1 MSAPHVVTKVKVR
14 KGTSMSMLK
23 PEVYVKSY
31 GSESRT
37 FCANMTLD
45 SGVWVSVL
53 YAYGVPHV
61 MRVVTPDGVNR

>member
-1 MSAPHVVTKVKVR
+1 MIAPNAVTKVKVR
-14 KGTSMSMLK
+14 KGTAVSMLK
-23 PEVYVKSY
+23 TEVYVKSY

-53 YAYGVPHV
+53 GVRHC
-61 MRVVTPDGVNR
+61 GCSC

>member
-1 MSAPHVVTKVKVR
+1 MIAPNAVTKVKVR
-14 KGTSMSMLK
+14 KGTAVSML
-23 PEVYVKSY
+23 KSY

-53 YAYGVPHV
+53 GVRHC
-61 MRVVTPDGVNR
+61 GCSC